1 MIINPCCD
9 MEKWEVMPTTALANA
24 DNYYTK
30 AQTDDLI
37 DGISGITPSEV
48 ETEIDNAISVYNA
61 QVQGQL
67 ETKADWSALN
77 DYYNIQQT
85 DAVITSA
92 IAGKQDT
99 LIAGDN
105 ITISGN
111 VISASG
117 GGGGGMT
124 PSEVQSMIDNSISDV
139 EIQIDDIE
147 QVMNERFS
155 TVEEMFNGLEYEIG
169 NKQDTLSAG
178 TNITIVDNVISAE
191 AASITVDQTI
201 IPNSTNAV
209 SGGAVYA
216 AIGDIETLLSQ
227 I

>member
-1 MIINPCCD
+1 MIISPCCD

-48 ETEIDNAISVYNA
+48 ETEIDNAISVYNV
-61 QVQGQL
+61 QVQEQL
-67 ETKADWSALN
+67 ASKADANALN

-99 LIAGDN
+99 LIAGQN
-105 ITISGN
+105 ITIENN

-117 GGGGGMT
+117 GGGGITSG
-124 PSEVQSMIDNSISDV
+124 EVQSMIDTSIS
-139 EIQIDDIE
+139 
-147 QVMNERFS
+147 
-155 TVEEMFNGLEYEIG
+155 G
-169 NKQDTLSAG
+169 KQDTLSAG

-216 AIGDIETLLSQ
+216 AIGNIETLLSQ